1 VALIEQSK
9 IDSDSSVDRFYEMGI
24 VDLRIVN
31 VTADFMTDHFGGGV
45 WYENIPSVVRPGI
58 VDKPLIVQLGRNDDR
73 HTVMNL
79 G

>member
-45 WYENIPSVVRPGI
+45 WYENIP
-58 VDKPLIVQLGRNDDR
+58 
-73 HTVMNL
+73 
-79 G
+79 